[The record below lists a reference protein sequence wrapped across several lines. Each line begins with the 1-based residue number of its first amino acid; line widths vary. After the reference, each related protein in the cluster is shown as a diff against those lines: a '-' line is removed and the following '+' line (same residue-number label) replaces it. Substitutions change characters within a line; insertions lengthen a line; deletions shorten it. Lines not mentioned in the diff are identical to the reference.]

1 VDRSAQSWRKP
12 WPDLF
17 LHAARAMNVDPTRS
31 VVIEDSVNG
40 VRAAIAAGMTC
51 YGFAGGLSP
60 REDLRSSGAIVFD
73 TMAELRDILLSDD

>member
-1 VDRSAQSWRKP
+1 
-12 WPDLF
+12 
-17 LHAARAMNVDPTRS
+17 